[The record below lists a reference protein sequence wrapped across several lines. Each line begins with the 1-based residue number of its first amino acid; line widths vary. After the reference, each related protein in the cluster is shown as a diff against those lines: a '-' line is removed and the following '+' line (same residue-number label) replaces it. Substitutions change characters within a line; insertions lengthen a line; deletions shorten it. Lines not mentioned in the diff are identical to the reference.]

1 MRPGEKLHEKLF
13 YDAEVRLHTPLVKVM
28 RAQGR
33 MPRWQVLSH
42 RLAELQLLPYYRN
55 AELIRAK
62 IKQIIPEYEWE
73 PVELVSVAD
82 VPGPE
87 PAGHGLLTQSQSAA

>member
-62 IKQIIPEYEWE
+62 
-73 PVELVSVAD
+73 
-82 VPGPE
+82 
-87 PAGHGLLTQSQSAA
+87 